1 MKRRKKIAVILS
13 GAAIFLWMGIL
24 PPVMAQDYPTKLV
37 ELIEPYGAG
46 GPTYIAAKIVAE
58 KMSEVLGK
66 PVAVMAKPGA
76 GGTIGAAFAAKAKPD
91 GYTLLVFNSG
101 SNGVSLAIRSDVPY
115 KNSDFELLGQYGAQ
129 YLVMAVK
136 ADAPWKSV
144 KDIIEYAKNNPGA
157 MKYGTSGIGTSLH
170 FGMEL
175 FKIAA
180 GGLKIDHV
188 PFKGGP
194 EINSAMLG
202 GHIHTGTLT
211 YGVVKALVE
220 AGKIRL
226 LAVTSPKRAEDLPD
240 IPTFAE
246 LGFPEVTL
254 SAWYGIAAPKGIPR
268 EAAAKLKDVCR
279 KAFQDPEVR
288 KKLVGMGYMPTY
300 RNAEEFTQFVAEQ
313 EKMYDRVAKSANIR
327 VQ

>member
-1 MKRRKKIAVILS
+1 MKTRQKLRLALY
-13 GAAIFLWMGIL
+13 GFAIFTGLGSNAFS
-24 PPVMAQDYPTKLV
+24 PAQDYPTRQI

-46 GPTYIAAKIVAE
+46 GPTYIAAKIVSE
-58 KMSEVLGK
+58 KMSEFLEK
-66 PVAVMAKPGA
+66 PVVVMTKPGA

-101 SNGVSLAIRSDVPY
+101 SNGVSLAIRSDVTY

-144 KDIIEYAKNNPGA
+144 RDIVEYAKKNPGVL
-157 MKYGTSGIGTSLH
+157 KYGTSGIGTSLH

-175 FKIAA
+175 FKIAG

-194 EINSAMLG
+194 EINSALLG
-202 GHIHTGTLT
+202 GHIHTGTFT

-220 AGKIRL
+220 AGKLRI
-226 LAVTSPKRAEDLPD
+226 LAITAAKRTEDLPD

-254 SAWYGIAAPKGIPR
+254 SSWYGIAAPKGIPGGV
-268 EAAAKLKDVCR
+268 AARLKDVCG

-300 RNAEEFTQFVAEQ
+300 RNADEFTKYVAEQ
-313 EKMYDRVAKSANIR
+313 EKMYERIAKAANIR